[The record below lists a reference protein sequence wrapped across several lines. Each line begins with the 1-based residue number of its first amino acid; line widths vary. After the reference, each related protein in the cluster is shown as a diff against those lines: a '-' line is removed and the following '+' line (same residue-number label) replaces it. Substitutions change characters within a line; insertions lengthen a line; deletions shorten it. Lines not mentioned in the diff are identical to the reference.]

1 MENRNGA
8 NIEAKVF
15 QLREPKN
22 NTLAMASLTIGGVFA
37 VTGVKVMQGKNGPF
51 VSMPQARDSKG
62 EWHDIC
68 FPTSKEVRE
77 KVTSLVLEK
86 YNEMTRQKP
95 NQQRQAAS
103 PQRYN
108 SHPSR
113 GGDR

>member
-1 MENRNGA
+1 MA
-8 NIEAKVF
+8 N
-15 QLREPKN
+15 
-22 NTLAMASLTIGGVFA
+22 LTIGGVFA
-37 VTGVKVMQGKNGPF
+37 VTGVKVMQGRNDPF

-86 YNEMTRQKP
+86 YNELTRQQP
-95 NQQRQAAS
+95 NPQRQAAS

>member
-1 MENRNGA
+1 MENRNGV

-22 NTLAMASLTIGGVFA
+22 NTLAMANLTIGGVFA
-37 VTGVKVMQGKNGPF
+37 VTGVKVMQGRNGPF

-86 YNEMTRQKP
+86 YNELTRQQP
-95 NQQRQAAS
+95 NPQRQAAS

-108 SHPSR
+108 NHPSR

>member
-8 NIEAKVF
+8 NIDVKVF

-22 NTLAMASLTIGGVFA
+22 NTLAMASLTIGGCFA

-68 FPTSKEVRE
+68 FPTSKEVR
-77 KVTSLVLEK
+77 KMVTSLVLEK

-95 NQQRQAAS
+95 HQQQAAN
-103 PQRYN
+103 PQKYN

>member
-1 MENRNGA
+1 MENRNGV

-22 NTLAMASLTIGGVFA
+22 NTLAMANLTIGGVFA

-86 YNEMTRQKP
+86 YKELTRQQP
-95 NQQRQAAS
+95 NLQRQAAS

>member
-1 MENRNGA
+1 MENRNGV
-8 NIEAKVF
+8 NIDAKVF

-37 VTGVKVMQGKNGPF
+37 VTGVKVMQGRNGPF

-86 YNEMTRQKP
+86 YNEMTRQQASP
-95 NQQRQAAS
+95 QRQPAV

-113 GGDR
+113 SGDR